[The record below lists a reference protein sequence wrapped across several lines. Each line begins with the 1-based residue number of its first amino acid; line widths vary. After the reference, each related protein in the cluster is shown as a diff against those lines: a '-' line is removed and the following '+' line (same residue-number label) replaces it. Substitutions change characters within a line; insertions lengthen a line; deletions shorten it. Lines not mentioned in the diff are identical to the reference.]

1 MLLVNTYKVMCVIF
15 LKPFLHGTAA
25 SAIATENAM
34 QPIYALVR
42 QISFGVFK
50 RLLSLN
56 PVLCYIYMHNIVFLT
71 YYKQ

>member
-25 SAIATENAM
+25 SAITTENA
-34 QPIYALVR
+34 IYALVR

-56 PVLCYIYMHNIVFLT
+56 PVLCYIYMHNIVLLT

>member
-25 SAIATENAM
+25 SAITTENA
-34 QPIYALVR
+34 IYALVR

>member
-25 SAIATENAM
+25 SAITTENAV
-34 QPIYALVR
+34 YALVR

-56 PVLCYIYMHNIVFLT
+56 PVLCYIYLHNIVLLT